1 VLSRLPA
8 RPPLSQDVCRYR
20 SSPDQ
25 PAPITRFSGD
35 RDRRVERYHHRH
47 PHAPPNDRRSTSRRS
62 SACPSGASPHA
73 RRLYPIPARR
83 PQSAR
88 FSYTLSGATT
98 AARITS
104 GIRRTPEGALRSRTP
119 DRNIQPAH
127 RRIGTMTGETNLQH
141 CVIDTFETHPA
152 ASYIVLR
159 DSVPPLARLGSN
171 GGGMPRATPCS
182 AGVDTADGSP

>member
-20 SSPDQ
+20 SSPDR

-35 RDRRVERYHHRH
+35 RDRRVERYHADIHTLRRTTED
-47 PHAPPNDRRSTSRRS
+47 PPRGAPPP
-62 SACPSGASPHA
+62 APLGASPHA

-141 CVIDTFETHPA
+141 SEIDTFETHPA